1 MIGNAKAHVG
11 KMDAILTDTH
21 LDTRINRC
29 ILINVIA
36 PKLEYAGEILEGSAM
51 LVKQLEAVQM
61 TAAKE
66 SIRVRRVINTALRA
80 EPGTYPL
87 KTDGDV
93 RKLKWQY
100 KVRNMPKQRLPA
112 IADRAVSDKV
122 TSWNKVG

>member
-100 KVRNMPKQRLPA
+100 KVRNTPKQRLPA